1 MSLISDYA
9 EIKNDPKRL
18 EHLESL
24 HAVLTDMMS
33 DSTGSN
39 LGSSSRSTVPNK
51 TELMSI
57 YGRVSVLGI
66 QRERESER
74 KSLEEGSRKRADV
87 SGQKE
92 QLDKKGRGRLKREVR
107 QGEKKLLEFHEEVT
121 SLLCFHPCL
130 TCFALL

>member
-9 EIKNDPKRL
+9 EIKSDPKRV

-57 YGRVSVLGI
+57 YGRVSVQGI
-66 QRERESER
+66 QRQRERGGEFR
-74 KSLEEGSRKRADV
+74 GR
-87 SGQKE
+87 Q
-92 QLDKKGRGRLKREVR
+92 QKKGRRER
-107 QGEKKLLEFHEEVT
+107 AEGAT
-121 SLLCFHPCL
+121 G
-130 TCFALL
+130 

>member
-1 MSLISDYA
+1 MLVSLIADYA

-33 DSTGSN
+33 DSTGSS

-57 YGRVSVLGI
+57 YGRVSG
-66 QRERESER
+66 REIKGARENVEQ
-74 KSLEEGSRKRADV
+74 GSRKRADA
-87 SGQKE
+87 GE
-92 QLDKKGRGRLKREVR
+92 QSWMTEGEAT
-107 QGEKKLLEFHEEVT
+107 QG
-121 SLLCFHPCL
+121 
-130 TCFALL
+130 